1 MSPKLPLALVLA
13 PLLAP
18 LLGGCARRVVLVEP
32 APVVVLASPAPVMMI
47 QNQRNDTITS
57 IRMKACGAPETAYRP
72 VVGAK
77 VARGAS
83 WAMPL
88 AEVPACVDLVA
99 VGEGGEAVG
108 RQDDMHVAP
117 GARWVIR

>member
-1 MSPKLPLALVLA
+1 MSLKLPFALA
-13 PLLAP
+13 PLLA
-18 LLGGCARRVVLVEP
+18 LLPSGCARRVVLVEP
-32 APVVVLASPAPVMMI
+32 APVVVLASPAPAMTI
-47 QNQRNDTITS
+47 QNLRNDTITS

-72 VVGAK
+72 VAGAR

-83 WAMPL
+83 YAMPL